1 MFTGNTKERLLDV
14 DVSQSNVENKLKNL
28 NKNKAPGIDGLH
40 PSLLR
45 EFSKQL
51 SGPLSI
57 LFRRT
62 LDEEMVPADW
72 REANVIPLY
81 KKGIKVLLV
90 IIDQ

>member
-1 MFTGNTKERLLDV
+1 M
-14 DVSQSNVENKLKNL
+14 DVSQSIVEKKLTKL
-28 NKNKAPGIDGLH
+28 NKNKAPGVDRIH

-45 EFSKQL
+45 ELSKQL

-62 LDEEMVPADW
+62 LDHGTVPADW
-72 REANVIPLY
+72 RAANVAPLY

-90 IIDQ
+90 VVIIDQ